1 MLEPA
6 EVTRQFLET
15 MIHIIGRK
23 TSEEYAA
30 VTIRSFL
37 RRLQL
42 TYPFIRDIEV
52 KDARFIELEGCVKVA
67 ESLNNVNPKKLGNAL
82 KDLTKKIME
91 SIGKNA
97 GYFFIREIREKIGT
111 DYNEALLTT
120 MDVDLT
126 LMQSIYIVEK
136 KTINLLVVEQSDV
149 VRRLLKTLLDLVER
163 QTSKTSAIEFIARR
177 VDEIRQRYPFL
188 DAVRITDIRYT
199 MGVDEVAVEETINDV
214 DPKELGK
221 ALQLI
226 LKEID
231 SASFSQGQ
239 LSVVADLSTHLTSEY
254 LLKLEELGVDITVH
268 GLGYDIV
275 LKQTISTIIAVLT
288 KECSAIYAIY
298 VVNTFLQKTDRLPKT
313 LHIDINTM
321 DTPAGG
327 YQIAISNS
335 SDVISETD
343 VRRVIQKL
351 LEEIVSVLGEK
362 AGNEFIQ
369 TFKNSLEKQYLSRLE
384 NLGVNL
390 HMIEL
395 HHELSALTE

>member
-6 EVTRQFLET
+6 DVTRQFLET

-52 KDARFIELEGCVKVA
+52 KDTRFIELEGCVNVR
-67 ESLNNVNPKKLGNAL
+67 ESLNNVDPKELGNTL
-82 KDLTKKIME
+82 KDLTKQIMG

-111 DYNEALLTT
+111 EYNEVLLTT

-136 KTINLLVVEQSDV
+136 KSINLLVIEQSDV
-149 VRRLLKTLLDLVER
+149 VRRLLKTLLDLVEK

-177 VDEIRQRYPFL
+177 IEAARQQYPFL
-188 DAVRITDIRYT
+188 DAVRISDIRYT
-199 MGVDEVAVEETINDV
+199 MGIDEVTVQETINDI
-214 DPKELGK
+214 DAKELGK

-226 LKEID
+226 LKETD
-231 SASFSQGQ
+231 TASFSQGRM
-239 LSVVADLSTHLTSEY
+239 SVVVNLPTHLTSEY
-254 LLKLEELGVDITVH
+254 LQKLEELDVDITAH
-268 GLGYDIV
+268 GLGYDV
-275 LKQTISTIIAVLT
+275 LLKQTIATIIDVLA
-288 KECSAIYAIY
+288 KICSEPYAIYA
-298 VVNTFLQKTDRLPKT
+298 VNTLLQKTDRSPKT
-313 LHIDINTM
+313 LHITIDAMNTS
-321 DTPAGG
+321 AGV
-327 YQIAISNS
+327 YQIAIVN
-335 SDVISETD
+335 DTDAISETD
-343 VRRVIQKL
+343 VRRAIQKL
-351 LEEIVSVLGEK
+351 LEEIVRTLGEK
-362 AGNEFIQ
+362 SGDEFIQ
-369 TFKNSLEKQYLSRLE
+369 TFKNSLEKKYRSRIE
-384 NLGVNL
+384 ELGVNL

-395 HHELSALTE
+395 HHELSAQAE